1 MLHGEADMREICAI
15 ETVNKHSDEWGGAL
29 VTRASSTNQRRVL
42 VALMLF
48 YEWVRADLM
57 HVYVPDYGS
66 RASQNPNRAPMQRIT
81 ASKEQSVVRVAPG
94 SDQWKYD
101 MEVSGTFNDSDLN
114 NKLLPMDELQLDS
127 DLYDRVSYLNLMS
140 QYEERERQRKFE
152 EKESLRRLREEPS
165 SRLAHHREY

>member
-1 MLHGEADMREICAI
+1 
-15 ETVNKHSDEWGGAL
+15 
-29 VTRASSTNQRRVL
+29 
-42 VALMLF
+42 
-48 YEWVRADLM
+48 
-57 HVYVPDYGS
+57 
-66 RASQNPNRAPMQRIT
+66 MQRIT

-114 NKLLPMDELQLDS
+114 NKLLPMDELDS

-152 EKESLRRLREEPS
+152 EKESLRRLREELVFSFSLFSHIHFMGNLYFLVHPLLPFSVPLFPHPS
-165 SRLAHHREY
+165 LPSNFLGVFFVAF